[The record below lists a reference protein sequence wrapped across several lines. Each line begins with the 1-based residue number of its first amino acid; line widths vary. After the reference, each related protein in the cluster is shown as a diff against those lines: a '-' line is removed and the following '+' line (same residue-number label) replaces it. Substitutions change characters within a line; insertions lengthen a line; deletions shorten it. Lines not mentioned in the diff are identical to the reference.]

1 MSEILMYVGGQPVN
15 INYQEHVW
23 WVGELTVDA
32 DGSPRAYG
40 PEGTDPLDYLA
51 NAGYP
56 GNWWGIATDS
66 QDYDGNPIEQGGN
79 DPYPGYYVSTTA
91 YVVPG
96 FPYSDPRRYLD
107 SEKIVFIVVP
117 MPVLK
122 STTGICKGCRA
133 RMTDLHTKVYV
144 DCVVGDVG
152 PSDHLGEASMAA
164 AKYFDINSDPKS
176 GGSSDSKRWRYDIWP
191 GIVAEGYVLQAG

>member
-15 INYQEHVW
+15 ISYQEHVW

-56 GNWWGIATDS
+56 GNWWGVATHN
-66 QDYDGNPIEQGGN
+66 QEPDGNPIEQGGD

-91 YVVPG
+91 YIWSQ
-96 FPYSDPRRYLD
+96 FPHSDPRRYLN
-107 SEKIVFIVVP
+107 SEKVVFIVAP
-117 MPVLK
+117 MPVIK
-122 STTGICKGCRA
+122 QTSGKCKGCRA
-133 RMTDLHTKVYV
+133 RMTDLHTKTFV
-144 DCVVGDVG
+144 DCVVGDIG

-164 AKYFDINSDPKS
+164 AAYFGINDDPKS

-191 GIVAEGYVLQAG
+191 GIAAEGYVLQSG